1 MKKSVIFILLILIA
15 SIAIIF
21 IIRSYNSKEIMSL
34 IVLVEEKESP
44 LDSLQLE
51 KLDIQMEDRVLKANF
66 LLKNETA
73 PAIFICTGNGEALYE
88 WLPVQKYLFDKG
100 FSSYIFSYS
109 GFGNSTGTPTET
121 SLYEDALAA
130 YNQFIS
136 VTPNSEK
143 RIALSHSMG
152 SAPLHGITNKMEPAP
167 SKLIIHAPF
176 SSIQQ
181 VLVEKEITST
191 TFQWLWPNIWNNI
204 DYARDIRIPILY
216 VHSKNDQTISYSH
229 SQDLQQAAGDNA
241 TILLL
246 EDFGHNAIYK
256 NVSDSLYLPILDF
269 INH

>member
-100 FSSYIFSYS
+100 FSSYVFLILDLA
-109 GFGNSTGTPTET
+109 T
-121 SLYEDALAA
+121 AL
-130 YNQFIS
+130 
-136 VTPNSEK
+136 
-143 RIALSHSMG
+143 G
-152 SAPLHGITNKMEPAP
+152 
-167 SKLIIHAPF
+167 
-176 SSIQQ
+176 
-181 VLVEKEITST
+181 
-191 TFQWLWPNIWNNI
+191 
-204 DYARDIRIPILY
+204 
-216 VHSKNDQTISYSH
+216 
-229 SQDLQQAAGDNA
+229 LQQKQAFMK
-241 TILLL
+241 TFLQPI
-246 EDFGHNAIYK
+246 I
-256 NVSDSLYLPILDF
+256 SL
-269 INH
+269 